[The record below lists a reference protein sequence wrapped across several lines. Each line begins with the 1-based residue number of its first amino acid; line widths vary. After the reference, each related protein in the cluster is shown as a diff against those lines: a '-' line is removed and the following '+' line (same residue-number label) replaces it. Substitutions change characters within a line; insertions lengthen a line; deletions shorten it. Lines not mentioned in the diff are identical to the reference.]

1 MLFVPLLLMKLK
13 ILSYN
18 IHKGFSLANW
28 RFTLHEIRNAIRETG
43 ADICFLQEVVGF
55 HELHS
60 KKFDT
65 WPSEAQFE
73 FLADTVWD
81 HYSYG
86 KNAVFPS
93 RHHGNAILS
102 KFPILHSENTDIST
116 NKFERR
122 GLLHCI
128 LDLPGTGK
136 KVHLYN
142 THLNLLD
149 GSRQK
154 QLKWI
159 INKMRPVVEKEELVV
174 LAGDFNDWTG
184 KLTPPLTENL
194 KLVECFYGNGGVHA
208 KTFPSIYPLVSLD
221 RVYFRN
227 LQLLTQTVL
236 KGSHWRDLSDHLPLL
251 VEFRIH

>member
-1 MLFVPLLLMKLK
+1 MKIK

-55 HELHS
+55 HQLHS
-60 KKFDT
+60 KKFST

-81 HYSYG
+81 HFSYG

-102 KFPILHSENTDIST
+102 KFPILHTDNTDIST

-128 LDLPGTGK
+128 LEIPGQDK
-136 KVHLYN
+136 KIHLYN

-154 QLKWI
+154 QLGWI
-159 INKMRPVVEKEELVV
+159 MDKMKSVVQHQESII

-184 KLTPPLTENL
+184 KLTIPLTKNL
-194 KLVECFYGNGGVHA
+194 HLKECFHGKNGSHA
-208 KTFPSIYPLVSLD
+208 KTFPSVFPLVSLD

-227 LQLLTQTVL
+227 LHVSAQAVL
-236 KGSHWRDLSDHLPLL
+236 DEPHWRQLSDHLPLF
-251 VEFRIH
+251 VEFEVR